1 VGAGRGDDGRREADC
16 EWAGVEGRR
25 PRWAHAPSLRPQG
38 RRLRARARDASIG
51 AYARTTEPATA
62 TELIGNALTVPE
74 VETPLSNM
82 EAELSSHWP
91 DVWYVYLTAVT
102 ARRPD
107 DEESTHGGDGKV

>member
-1 VGAGRGDDGRREADC
+1 VQ
-16 EWAGVEGRR
+16 
-25 PRWAHAPSLRPQG
+25 S
-38 RRLRARARDASIG
+38 
-51 AYARTTEPATA
+51 TTEPSTA

-91 DVWYVYLTAVT
+91 DVCYVYLTTVA

-107 DEESTHGGDGKV
+107 DEESRRGGDGTA